1 MQGSKWW
8 LRAQV
13 AFSED
18 LPPEKAKPP
27 RNNPIPTNF
36 PLKLT
41 KSQAWQCLNSLAICH
56 ACRPLEMSGALAY
69 PVHTIHEAV
78 AGMHPDGLG
87 WVQPSSAAVTETLT
101 EVARTVSQKF
111 CICF

>member
-8 LRAQV
+8 LCAQV

-18 LPPEKAKPP
+18 LPLKKQNHQG
-27 RNNPIPTNF
+27 NNPIPTNF

-41 KSQAWQCLNSLAICH
+41 KSQAWQCLNFSRDPPRLSPYGL
-56 ACRPLEMSGALAY
+56 PLIEMPGALAY
-69 PVHTIHEAV
+69 LVHTIHQAV

-87 WVQPSSAAVTETLT
+87 WVQPSSAAVNETLT
-101 EVARTVSQKF
+101 EVS
-111 CICF
+111 